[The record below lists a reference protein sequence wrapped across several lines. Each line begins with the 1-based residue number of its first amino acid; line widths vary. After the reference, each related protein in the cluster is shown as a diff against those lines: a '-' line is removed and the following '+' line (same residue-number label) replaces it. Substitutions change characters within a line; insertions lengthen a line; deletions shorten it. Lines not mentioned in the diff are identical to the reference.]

1 MQFLKKNYEKILL
14 ALVVLAALGVVLY
27 LGILVSNEK
36 KRLDDLTSQVVT
48 THPKPFPELNLKA
61 QQDLLARAQSRVSLD
76 FSSSNRVFNP
86 VRWQMDVHGH
96 IFRNPA
102 GREID
107 QLQVTKLSPLYFIVA
122 LESVSATP
130 GLATHYGIGITHEA
144 ALLPSQRSKKLTYAP
159 LNETTNGFTVVSFE
173 GQEEDPSSVAVQLS
187 EPTQKVTISK
197 EQPFKKVE
205 GFTIDLFYQ
214 PENRH
219 FAPNRRVGETIYFA
233 GESYKIIDIK
243 ESEIVLLQQS
253 NQKQWIKTFSLT
265 NSTTATP
272 PPL

>member
-14 ALVVLAALGVVLY
+14 ALIVLAALGVVLF
-27 LGILVSNEK
+27 LSILVSNEK
-36 KRLDDLTSQVVT
+36 QRLQALTNSYLPK
-48 THPKPFPELNLKA
+48 HPKSFPPLDLKTY
-61 QQDLLARAQSRVSLD
+61 QDLLARAQSRVSLD
-76 FSSSNRVFNP
+76 FSSSNRIFNP
-86 VRWQMDVHGH
+86 VRWQMDVHGK

-107 QLQVTKLSPLYFIVA
+107 QLQVTKLSPLYFIVS

-130 GLATHYGIGITHEA
+130 GLATHYGIGMTHEA
-144 ALLPSQRSKKLTYAP
+144 ALLSSQRLKKLTYAP
-159 LNETTNGFTVVSFE
+159 LNETTNGFTVLSAE
-173 GQEEDPSSVAVQLS
+173 GQEDDPSSVTVELA
-187 EPTQKVTISK
+187 EPEQKLTISK
-197 EQPFKKVE
+197 DQPYKKVE
-205 GFTIDLFYQ
+205 GYTVDLFYP

-219 FAPNRRVGETIYFA
+219 FAPNRRVGEAIYFA

-265 NSTTATP
+265 NSTATA